1 MKDYF
6 AEFLLNP
13 KTISNGKKLSGLGNV
28 GNKPYKLHIAWAL
41 AATIVGVVSW
51 KASKIYSGYLHSQP
65 KAEG

>member
-13 KTISNGKKLSGLGNV
+13 NTTSRLKNLSGLGDNSSV
-28 GNKPYKLHIAWAL
+28 PLKLHIAWAL
-41 AATIVGVVSW
+41 AAAVVGLVSW

-65 KAEG
+65 KAD